1 MSVSSLTVSKAVRE
15 LRQTLHESQQ
25 AFAYRM
31 QTAVR
36 TIARYETVRPPRGSV
51 LAQLE
56 GIALETGRA
65 DLAVVFRQALTQE
78 LGSPPHLLSPEERA
92 WSQAIYNLLRNRH
105 RGDLGSV
112 RVQILD
118 RLLKAQAQLLLWA
131 QAGESVGRTVE
142 QLQNDLR
149 NLEISAQG
157 SAMYET
163 TAAAEHRSRKEGIT
177 REQAFAKELTADRY
191 DRAEAEHEKLDL
203 GITKKKRGKK

>member
-36 TIARYETVRPPRGSV
+36 TIARYETVRPRGSV

-118 RLLKAQAQLLLWA
+118 RLLKAQAQLLVWA

-177 REQAFAKELTADRY
+177 REQAFAKELTPDRY
-191 DRAEAEHEKLDL
+191 DRAEAEHQELDL